1 MTDRMEATTRRVR
14 ELLEAHAKRADARA
28 THTVDGVSITVN
40 SHLRLT
46 RAQLDDPSIDAS
58 RRAAIESAIVEA
70 VNAAMQQVVKS
81 SSHALS
87 ALHSSEEWKAAMG
100 EMFGGGGAR

>member
-1 MTDRMEATTRRVR
+1 
-14 ELLEAHAKRADARA
+14 
-28 THTVDGVSITVN
+28 
-40 SHLRLT
+40 
-46 RAQLDDPSIDAS
+46 
-58 RRAAIESAIVEA
+58 
-70 VNAAMQQVVKS
+70 MQQVVKS